1 MFEDLGLD
9 GWTPL
14 QAAVV
19 LGLAL
24 GAAFGAL
31 AQRTRFCLRRGLAGI
46 GAGSGSGAGAGAGV
60 DGAERRRALAL
71 WVVALAAAMV
81 GVQGAAAFGLI
92 DLNETRFRA
101 DTLLLAPLICGG
113 LMFGAGMVLTRGCA
127 SRLTVLAASGN
138 LRAAAAMVVF
148 AIAAH
153 ATMKGMLNVIPQ
165 SLAGG
170 DWTPGASGEMAPGA
184 SWEMTPGASGEMAPG
199 ASWEMTPGAS
209 GEMAPGASSLPMLL
223 GVSPWVIVAALA
235 ALAAGMAAQ
244 ARLRAATLVMGVAIG
259 ALIPLGW
266 VGTGLVL
273 ADDFDPIA
281 FESLAFTRPAA
292 ELLFWTIAG
301 TAIPAGFGV
310 GFMAG
315 VLGGAHLA
323 ARAARELS
331 FESFTTARQTGRY
344 LSGAGLMGVGGVMAG
359 GCTLGAGLGGV
370 STLGLSAI
378 VALGAIALGAVLTD
392 GALRARARGARMA
405 GMPAE

>member
-1 MFEDLGLD
+1 
-9 GWTPL
+9 
-14 QAAVV
+14 
-19 LGLAL
+19 
-24 GAAFGAL
+24 
-31 AQRTRFCLRRGLAGI
+31 
-46 GAGSGSGAGAGAGV
+46 
-60 DGAERRRALAL
+60 
-71 WVVALAAAMV
+71 
-81 GVQGAAAFGLI
+81 
-92 DLNETRFRA
+92 
-101 DTLLLAPLICGG
+101 LLAPLICGG

-170 DWTPGASGEMAPGA
+170 DW
-184 SWEMTPGASGEMAPG
+184 
-199 ASWEMTPGAS
+199 TPGAS

-370 STLGLSAI
+370 STLGLSEI

-392 GALRARARGARMA
+392 GALRASARGARMA